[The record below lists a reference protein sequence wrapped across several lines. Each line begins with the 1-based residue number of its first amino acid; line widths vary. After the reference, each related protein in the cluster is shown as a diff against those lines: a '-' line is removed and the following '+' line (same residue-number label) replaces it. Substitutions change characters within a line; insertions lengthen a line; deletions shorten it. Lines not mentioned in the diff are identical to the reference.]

1 MKSVIKKITVAA
13 SAFIAAVLSL
23 GFVPAGFTSVK
34 AADTAADTECYNSSA
49 PLALAPAVVTNVKSS
64 ADLVALN

>member
-13 SAFIAAVLSL
+13 SAFIVAVLSV
-23 GFVPAGFTSVK
+23 GIVSAGITSVK
-34 AADTAADTECYNSSA
+34 AANTAVNTECYNSSA
-49 PLALAPAVVTNVKSS
+49 PLALAPAVVINVKSS

>member
-1 MKSVIKKITVAA
+1 MKSVIKKIAVAA

-23 GFVPAGFTSVK
+23 GLVSTGITSVK

-49 PLALAPAVVTNVKSS
+49 PLALAPAVVTAKNI
-64 ADLVALN
+64 D